1 MGVRMSLVAAI
12 ILLKLVETMANRF
25 DRQAAK
31 TNNQIIRLIGVGEN
45 KMATQ
50 KQTTK
55 TVKYDVWS
63 LDVWRNETD
72 GFDVNDRSCFQ
83 RDVEFPTTHKTYNE
97 GTPQEFSDN
106 WPTDQQII
114 DKLIEIGYFKGSVK
128 LADVDIDGDPNY
140 SLYIDDSKNGRPL
153 CQIENSDN

>member
-1 MGVRMSLVAAI
+1 MS
-12 ILLKLVETMANRF
+12 F
-25 DRQAAK
+25 
-31 TNNQIIRLIGVGEN
+31 NQYQDQWLIGNGEN
-45 KMATQ
+45 TMATQ

-63 LDVWRNETD
+63 LDVWGNEIG
-72 GFDVNDRSCFQ
+72 GFEVNDRSCFQ

-114 DKLIEIGYFKGSVK
+114 DKLIEIGYFNDSVK
-128 LADVDIDGDPNY
+128 LADVDIDGDPKF
-140 SLYIDDSKNGRPL
+140 SLYIDQADNGRPL